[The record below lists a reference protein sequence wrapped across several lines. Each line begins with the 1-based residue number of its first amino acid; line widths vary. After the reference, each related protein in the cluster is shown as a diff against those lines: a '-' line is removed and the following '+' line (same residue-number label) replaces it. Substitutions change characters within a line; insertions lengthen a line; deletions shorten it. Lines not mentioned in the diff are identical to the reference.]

1 MNKYHYWVEIWSLL
15 VSYFLLISL
24 IVVSEG
30 KINSCYQNSYQW
42 GQASDS
48 SRIFF
53 FEVLVILVEKK
64 VFILEK
70 KLCVYLWIY
79 LKYNKNKIF
88 DDMFWCYCWTWDT
101 NSDQNVEYSFRTVPL
116 EKNKYIL

>member
-30 KINSCYQNSYQW
+30 RINSCYQNSYQW

-53 FEVLVILVEKK
+53 WGTGNFGRKKSFYIRKKIMCLFMNLFEI
-64 VFILEK
+64 
-70 KLCVYLWIY
+70 
-79 LKYNKNKIF
+79 
-88 DDMFWCYCWTWDT
+88 
-101 NSDQNVEYSFRTVPL
+101 
-116 EKNKYIL
+116 